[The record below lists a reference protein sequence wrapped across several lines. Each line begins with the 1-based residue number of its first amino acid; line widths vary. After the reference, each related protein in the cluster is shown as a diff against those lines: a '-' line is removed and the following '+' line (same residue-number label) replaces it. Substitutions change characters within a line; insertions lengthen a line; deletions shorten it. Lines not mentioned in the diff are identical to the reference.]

1 MSIYIAIREL
11 AWAHFC
17 LNVSDEEKNIGI
29 STMKG
34 MILTNFFQ
42 CNR

>member
-1 MSIYIAIREL
+1 MNIYIAIRS
-11 AWAHFC
+11 WPAHTSG

-34 MILTNFFQ
+34 MILTEFF
-42 CNR
+42 